1 MSRESFPHLL
11 LHCNTLYLTE
21 LDGVNTEYQE
31 QSSHTEKTM
40 FVLCWNIHTLVT
52 HGRAILMDT
61 KTILDL
67 VSESDGDPIQG
78 NLPRQLCSLRERLVG
93 FTKQVTRY
101 KRMPATHIFVIMI
114 SSELRRAKPY
124 ALPIQ
129 CLPYAGMNEKCIR
142 QVISN
147 VIREMVNHGMSV
159 RGISYMIAILYMFY

>member
-1 MSRESFPHLL
+1 M
-11 LHCNTLYLTE
+11 
-21 LDGVNTEYQE
+21 NTEYQE
-31 QSSHTEKTM
+31 KLKQSSHTEKTM
-40 FVLCWNIHTLVT
+40 FALCWNIHDLSTLVT
-52 HGRAILMDT
+52 HGRAILVNT

-147 VIREMVNHGMSV
+147 VICEMVNRRMSV
-159 RGISYMIAILYMFY
+159 RGIRLR